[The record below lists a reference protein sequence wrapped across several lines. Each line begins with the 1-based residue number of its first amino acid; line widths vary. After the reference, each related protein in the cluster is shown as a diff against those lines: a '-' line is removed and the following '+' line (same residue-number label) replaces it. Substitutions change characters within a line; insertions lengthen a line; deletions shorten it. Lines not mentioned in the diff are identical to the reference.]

1 MTRSMLTSVQG
12 FGFGL
17 YDGITGLVTDPYK
30 GAKKEGAVGF
40 VKGVGQGI
48 FSVPFRVAAGAWAVP
63 GYAMKG
69 LYQEMVKSKGK
80 TVQNYIIAARIA
92 QGYDEANGLS
102 NREKEDI
109 VSRWKYVKVGI
120 KKKKNIGEDQ
130 MDSLHSLVLDKRKR
144 RQERW
149 ARVNDHFKRPDAQPS
164 IPPAMSEHSSYQ
176 GQPLTQSTSH
186 QSNLTDS
193 GPRTLPEGQQPAWRQ
208 RPAATFPRQSDAQ
221 TPQSHTALEAEL
233 IAEEEAE
240 RRELEAAIAA
250 SIAQNSHGDE
260 EEDKLVAN
268 AIRASIAELDRT
280 PENAGIE
287 EEEQA
292 LQRALTASLNEA
304 GRNGRSEE
312 EQKQLEDTIR
322 QSLLDTSRRRQHGDD
337 SEWDSS
343 DTEDDE
349 EFQRI
354 VAESKEL
361 AHLHEQDPEK
371 YQMASGAQESGIM
384 GAIADATGANGPTH
398 PADDDE
404 ELKKALEMSEKVH
417 RESMEKLEKQ
427 KNEEDIVMEY
437 VRKQSLLE
445 EEHRQRVKQGR
456 DTGGESS
463 GGAA

>member
-1 MTRSMLTSVQG
+1 MQG

-30 GAKKEGAVGF
+30 GAKKEGAAGF

-69 LYQEMVKSKGK
+69 LYQEMIKSKGK

-92 QGYDEANGLS
+92 QGYDEANSLS
-102 NREKEDI
+102 KRERDDI

-120 KKKKNIGEDQ
+120 KKKKNVGADQ
-130 MDSLHSLVLDKRKR
+130 MDSLHTLVLDKRKK

-149 ARVNDHFKRPDAQPS
+149 ARVNHQFKRPEAQAS
-164 IPPAMSEHSSYQ
+164 FPPAMSEHSGYQ
-176 GQPLTQSTSH
+176 EPPLTQSTSY
-186 QSNLTDS
+186 QSNVTNS

-208 RPAATFPRQSDAQ
+208 RPVATFPRTTSAQ
-221 TPQSHTALEAEL
+221 TTQSQQNALEAEL

-250 SIAQNSHGDE
+250 SISHNSHGDE
-260 EEDKLVAN
+260 IEDKLVAN
-268 AIRASIAELDRT
+268 AIRTSIAELDRT
-280 PENAGIE
+280 PENAGAA

-292 LQRALTASLNEA
+292 LQRALTASLEEA
-304 GRNGRSEE
+304 SRQGRTEQ

-322 QSLLDTSRRRQHGDD
+322 QSLLDTSLRRQHGDD

-343 DTEDDE
+343 DTEDDQ

-361 AHLHEQDPEK
+361 AHMHEQQLEK
-371 YQMASGAQESGIM
+371 YQTASGAQESGIM

-404 ELKKALEMSEKVH
+404 ELNKALALSEKVH
-417 RESMEKLEKQ
+417 QESMEKLEKQ
-427 KNEEDIVMEY
+427 KTEEDIVMEY

-445 EEHRQRVKQGR
+445 EEHRQRVRQGR
-456 DTGGESS
+456 ETGGEGS
-463 GGAA
+463 GGAK